1 MPVNMKNIIADT
13 FAKMVEKENV
23 DKITVKALISECHI
37 SRQTFYYH
45 FQDIMDVLEWSIRQA
60 TQHLVEKSL
69 EAGDDMRS
77 ALKIFIAFSVDNYPR
92 IRKLMESQR
101 RKQIEQIMIEAAEA
115 YLSELAQKRRPDLAF
130 NYADREVILR
140 FNAFGLVGILLMYCR
155 EKQLDQEKLAGQ
167 LELLLSG
174 QLTFFERRAGIS

>member
-1 MPVNMKNIIADT
+1 MPADMKHIIASAFVDMT
-13 FAKMVEKENV
+13 REKGI
-23 DKITVKALISECHI
+23 DKITVKSLIDACNI

-115 YLSELAQKRRPDLAF
+115 YLSELAQKRRPDLAL
-130 NYADREVILR
+130 NYADREVLLR
-140 FNAFGLVGILLMYCR
+140 FNASGLVGILLIYCR